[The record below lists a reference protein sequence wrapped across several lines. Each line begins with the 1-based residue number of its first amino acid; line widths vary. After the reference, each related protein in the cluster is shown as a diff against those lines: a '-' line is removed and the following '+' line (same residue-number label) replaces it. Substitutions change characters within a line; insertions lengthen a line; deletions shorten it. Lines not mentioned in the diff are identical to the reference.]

1 MISKKRALVYLVILA
16 AAVAVVWQY
25 QSVPQLEGP
34 AASVL
39 HRGLSTDPESVDP
52 HKARSVAAGEV
63 LRDIGEGLLSY
74 SPTGE
79 LVAGAAKEWNISD
92 DGLVYTFRLR
102 EDARWSNG
110 DPLTAQHFEFSFR
123 RLVDPATAAF
133 YSSMIAAVVNAPAIV
148 AGEKPPSD
156 LGVESLDDHTFVVTL
171 ARPTPYLLSLLTS
184 PSTFPVHPGSIARH
198 GDAFTRDGNLLSNGA
213 YKLESWEPGSVLAL
227 SRNEQYWNNAATA
240 IDEVRHHVVTQEMTQ
255 LNRYRAGELDITD
268 VVPSDSFAKVRE
280 EYPDELHVAPYLGVY
295 YYGFNLTKP
304 PFKDS
309 PELREALSMAIDR
322 DVLVE
327 KITGRGEVAAYSWV
341 PPGVDNYEPRRF
353 YYADQAQD
361 ERNAHARRLLAEAGY
376 GPDNPLRFEL
386 RYNTSDEQ
394 QRIALAIQAMWKDAL
409 GVEVTLINEEFQVL
423 MANMLAGE
431 VTQVF
436 RSSWIGDYNDAHTFL
451 SIMESGNASNMP
463 RYASDEFDGQT
474 RRAAGQVDPRHRRL
488 SLEEAE
494 RVLLSDHPVIPLYF
508 YVSKHLVSPKVMGWE
523 DNVLDYHYSQHLSLA
538 PTDATP

>member
-16 AAVAVVWQY
+16 AAAAVVWQY
-25 QSVPQLEGP
+25 QGVSLVEGP
-34 AASVL
+34 IPSVL
-39 HRGLSTDPESVDP
+39 NRGLLTDPESVDP
-52 HKARSVAAGEV
+52 HKARSVQAGVV
-63 LRDIGEGLLSY
+63 LRDIGEGLLGY

-79 LVAGAAKEWNISD
+79 LVAGAAKEWSISD

-110 DPLTAQHFEFSFR
+110 DPLTAQHFVFSFR

-156 LGVESLDDHTFVVTL
+156 LGVEAIDDHTFVVTL

-184 PSTFPVHPGSIARH
+184 PSTFPVHPGSIAEH

-213 YKLESWEPGSVLAL
+213 YKLDSWEPGSVLAL
-227 SRNEQYWNNAATA
+227 SRNEHYWDNAATA
-240 IDEVRHHVVTQEMTQ
+240 IDDVRYHVVTQEMTQ

-268 VVPSDSFAKVRE
+268 AVPPDSFAKVRE

-295 YYGFNLTKP
+295 YYGFNLTRP

-309 PELREALSMAIDR
+309 PELREALSLAIDR
-322 DVLVE
+322 EVLVE
-327 KITGRGEVAAYSWV
+327 KITGRGEAPAYSWV

-353 YYADQAQD
+353 NYADQSQD

-386 RYNTSDEQ
+386 RYNTSDTQ
-394 QRIALAIQAMWKDAL
+394 KRIAAAIQSMWKDVL
-409 GVEVTLINEEFQVL
+409 GVEATLINEEFQVL
-423 MANMLAGE
+423 LANARAAD

-436 RSSWIGDYNDAHTFL
+436 FSSWIGDYNDAHTFL

-463 RYASDEFDGQT
+463 RYASDEFDDQM
-474 RRAAGQVDPRHRRL
+474 RRAAKQVDPKKRRL
-488 SLEEAE
+488 YLEEAE

-508 YVSKHLVSPKVMGWE
+508 YVSKHLVSPKVIGWE
-523 DNVLDYHYSQHLSLA
+523 DNVLDYHYSSDLSLA